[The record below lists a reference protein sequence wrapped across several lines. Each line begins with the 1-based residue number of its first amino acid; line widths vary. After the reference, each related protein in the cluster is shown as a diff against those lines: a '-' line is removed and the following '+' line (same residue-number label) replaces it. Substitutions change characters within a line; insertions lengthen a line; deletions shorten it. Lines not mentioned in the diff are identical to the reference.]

1 MSLLFFEKSACIYH
15 KHVIQCFTDKK
26 NSKSEMT
33 ERQKNEELRGF
44 SS

>member
-1 MSLLFFEKSACIYH
+1 MSLLFLKKSACIYH

-26 NSKSEMT
+26 KQQVRNDRKA
-33 ERQKNEELRGF
+33 KNEELRGF